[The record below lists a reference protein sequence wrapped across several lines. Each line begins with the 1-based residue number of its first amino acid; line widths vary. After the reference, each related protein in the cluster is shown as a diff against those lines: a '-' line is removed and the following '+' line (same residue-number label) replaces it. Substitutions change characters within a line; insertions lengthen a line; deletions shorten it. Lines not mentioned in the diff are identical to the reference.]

1 VAQSGF
7 SKRFALILS
16 GESGLASCPPFRR
29 LRVQAEQASE
39 RVELKCRQCDGPAKA
54 SASYARKVAAG
65 TAQPPLCQSCRAPM
79 QFTITEAERVWVESL
94 PVETRDEVLALV
106 AALR

>member
-1 VAQSGF
+1 
-7 SKRFALILS
+7 
-16 GESGLASCPPFRR
+16 
-29 LRVQAEQASE
+29 
-39 RVELKCRQCDGPAKA
+39 
-54 SASYARKVAAG
+54 
-65 TAQPPLCQSCRAPM
+65 M